1 MDRFYGGGL
10 ECAVLKIHP
19 TAVVDPGARI
29 SSDVEIGAYSVI
41 GGGVS
46 VAEGTWI
53 GPHVHLS
60 GDVMIG
66 RRCRI
71 YPFAVIGTPPQDRS
85 FTGGESRVEIGDD
98 NTIREHVTI
107 HSGTPK
113 GGRLTSVGNRNWFL
127 VGSHVAHD
135 CRIGDDNTFA
145 NGILLAG
152 HVQVASNVMVSGVV
166 AVHQFCRI
174 GRLAMVSGM
183 TGVPLDVPP
192 FVIVQG
198 ARARVVG
205 LNRVGLKRAGVTP
218 VQIRTLQEAYRL
230 LFREKTALEGR
241 LAAMRALGEPLAAE
255 MADFVAGTKRGI
267 CTRESL
273 EPAAEA
279 DPQASRS
286 EAISAAAGISE
297 K

>member
-1 MDRFYGGGL
+1 M
-10 ECAVLKIHP
+10 KIHP
-19 TAVVDPGARI
+19 TAVVDPRARLAA
-29 SSDVEIGAYSVI
+29 DVEVGPYAVI
-41 GGGVS
+41 DGEVS
-46 VAEGTWI
+46 VDAGSWI
-53 GPHVHLS
+53 GSHVHIA
-60 GDVMIG
+60 GPTRIG
-66 RRCRI
+66 KRCRI

-113 GGRLTSVGNRNWFL
+113 GGGVTSVGNRNWFL

-152 HVQVASNVMVSGVV
+152 HVRVASNVMVSGVV

-192 FVIVQG
+192 FVIAQG
-198 ARARVVG
+198 TRARLVG
-205 LNRVGLKRAGVTP
+205 LNRVGLKRAGVTTAQMR
-218 VQIRTLQEAYRL
+218 VLQEAYRL
-230 LFREKTALEGR
+230 LFREKSSLAGR
-241 LAAMRALGEPLAAE
+241 LAAVRALGEPLAGE
-255 MADFVAGTKRGI
+255 MADFVATTKRGV
-267 CTRESL
+267 CTRESD
-273 EPAAEA
+273 ESAEET
-279 DPQASRS
+279 DPSVSRA
-286 EAISAAAGISE
+286 EAISASAGIAD